1 MADKELDKA
10 NKGYKKHYED
20 ERKENEET
28 KAIPRKLLGAMAA
41 VPAGLAGLAA
51 SANKDFPGPI
61 DSARISGKMAYNT
74 VTGDKKALAENER
87 EFSEAVKRNKSV
99 DRKKDSG
106 DTTNPMGDKYRKG
119 GMVSS
124 ASKRADGCAV
134 KGKTR
139 GRIV

>member
-1 MADKELDKA
+1 MGKEITDRIAREENEADKKA
-10 NKGYKKHYED
+10 MKK
-20 ERKENEET
+20 
-28 KAIPRKLLGAMAA
+28 ILGAAAA

-87 EFSEAVKRNKSV
+87 EFSDAVKRSK
-99 DRKKDSG
+99 DKKPARESSG
-106 DTTNPMGDKYRKG
+106 TTNDYGDPYKKG

-124 ASKRADGCAV
+124 ASKRADGCAQR
-134 KGKTR
+134 GKTR
-139 GRIV
+139 GRMV

>member
-87 EFSEAVKRNKSV
+87 EFSEAVKRGK
-99 DRKKDSG
+99 DKKPKRESSG
-106 DTTNPMGDKYRKG
+106 TTNDYGDSYKAG
-119 GMVSS
+119 GKVSS

>member
-1 MADKELDKA
+1 MSDKELDKA

>member
-28 KAIPRKLLGAMAA
+28 KSIPIKLLGAAAA
-41 VPAGLAGLAA
+41 VPASLAGLAA

-61 DSARISGKMAYNT
+61 DSARISGKMAYNS
-74 VTGDKKALAENER
+74 VTGNKKALAENEQ
-87 EFSEAVKRNKSV
+87 EFSDAVKRSKEKE
-99 DRKKDSG
+99 RKKDSG

-119 GMVSS
+119 GSVSS
-124 ASKRADGCAV
+124 ASKRADGIAIR
-134 KGKTR
+134 GKTR
-139 GRIV
+139 A